1 MDISYTYKYLHK
13 KFLIIK
19 IYILNNALKS
29 LHCYFFPDP
38 YIPYEVDVAAATQ
51 IGRGDII
58 TKFFFTEES
67 GTYLIYITSD
77 HVASPSISLVGFTV
91 SCINLFYQSMYMF
104 RMDAQFDPLNNRMTV
119 TQRAVR
125 LFNRLSRWYH

>member
-1 MDISYTYKYLHK
+1 MSYTYKYLHK
-13 KFLIIK
+13 KCLIIK
-19 IYILNNALKS
+19 IYILNKALKS
-29 LHCYFFPDP
+29 LQCYFFPDP

-77 HVASPSISLVGFTV
+77 HVASPSLSAVGFTV
-91 SCINLFYQSMYMF
+91 SYITLFYQTMCILETM
-104 RMDAQFDPLNNRMTV
+104 Q
-119 TQRAVR
+119 
-125 LFNRLSRWYH
+125 